1 MMRSEDFSLGFFK
14 NISKF
19 MILKKNT
26 EKVRSLY
33 KFYEVGMNVQRA
45 KTELKF
51 AKTQKF

>member
-1 MMRSEDFSLGFFK
+1 MMRSEDFSLSFFE

-19 MILKKNT
+19 MILKKT
-26 EKVRSLY
+26 LKRSEVSASFIKV
-33 KFYEVGMNVQRA
+33 GINVQKT